1 MNEFVDVSVV
11 SIVVAGASVFLVS
24 RFRREPPSTS
34 TAPVVVGAQLQ
45 KGLARARARRADE
58 ARHKG

>member
-11 SIVVAGASVFLVS
+11 SIVVAGAGVFLVS

-34 TAPVVVGAQLQ
+34 TAPVVVGAKLQ
-45 KGLARARARRADE
+45 KGLKRARARRADE